1 MPGNLYTA
9 AWTIIQNCCA
19 AAVAADVLNE
29 PLIARHSNAAALR
42 AASRIGVPECELR
55 RIRELMMEELRRGT
69 LRATG
74 VSRGRGFRLP
84 TPVNANDP
92 PLS

>member
-1 MPGNLYTA
+1 VPGNLYTA

-19 AAVAADVLNE
+19 AAVAADMLNE

-42 AASRIGVPECELR
+42 AATRIGVPEYELR
-55 RIRELMMEELRRGT
+55 RIREMMAEELRCGT
-69 LRATG
+69 LRATSA
-74 VSRGRGFRLP
+74 SRGRAFRLP
-84 TPVNANDP
+84 TAVNANDP